1 MTFLLLKYN
10 DCRLIIFVY
19 SRYYWEAH
27 FESFMVATMAWV
39 IAMEYL
45 CHK

>member
-1 MTFLLLKYN
+1 MTFVLLKYN
-10 DCRLIIFVY
+10 DCRLIIFMY

-27 FESFMVATMAWV
+27 FESFMVATMACV
-39 IAMEYL
+39 TVMDYL